1 MDQPEC
7 INQSIDL
14 FWVVL
19 IIVILMIIMNL
30 VQRLISGWVLKE
42 SQFNDN
48 IQWLLL
54 DTRRSYIHITV
65 EQIQR
70 NCTCPCADI
79 FYYALCRCGRGTS
92 PLQPPVK
99 NFGIFQKKTAAW
111 NRWYKCCNRVEVK
124 CCLDSLCS
132 CSHKVLG
139 LIVRIRV
146 KFMGYFVRQ
155 LKFLSQ
161 VSDIR

>member
-7 INQSIDL
+7 INQSIDI

-65 EQIQR
+65 KQLQR
-70 NCTCPCADI
+70 SCTCPCADI
-79 FYYALCRCGRGTS
+79 LYYDLCRRGRGTS
-92 PLQPPVK
+92 RLQPSVK
-99 NFGIFQKKTAAW
+99 NFGIFQKKLQLETDGTTVSKDGNEMLSGQFVLVPIHGAW
-111 NRWYKCCNRVEVK
+111 INRKDQGQV
-124 CCLDSLCS
+124 
-132 CSHKVLG
+132 HG
-139 LIVRIRV
+139 L
-146 KFMGYFVRQ
+146 FCA
-155 LKFLSQ
+155 SA
-161 VSDIR
+161 